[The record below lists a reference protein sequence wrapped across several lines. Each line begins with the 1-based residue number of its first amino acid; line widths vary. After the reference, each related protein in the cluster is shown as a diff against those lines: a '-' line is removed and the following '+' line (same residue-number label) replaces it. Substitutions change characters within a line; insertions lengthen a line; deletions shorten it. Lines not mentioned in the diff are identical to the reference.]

1 MRSKTVALGLGS
13 NLQAPIENLRNA
25 LSEIKKNALFE
36 VIAVSPIYES
46 DALLPEKASAEWNK
60 KFLNAAVLC
69 RISDEVRPDDLLRE
83 IKSIEN
89 KMGRSQS
96 ERWAPR
102 LIDIDILYWDQENYY
117 SEKINIPHRSLFERP
132 FALLPLL
139 DIWPDVNFELPDW
152 AHKWRE
158 EKPYNTQKS
167 QKYFWPKMVGI
178 LNITKDSFSD
188 GGRFLDADNLHCH
201 FNEFI
206 EQGADIIDIGA
217 ESTRPGA
224 IAVSE
229 KEEYKNLNWAL
240 NEIKSKV
247 PVSLDCR
254 NANVVSRILESYQ
267 ISYLNDVTG
276 FVEPEM
282 KKLFL
287 KSKLPA
293 FVMHSLSVPPQADLI
308 LDLSINPCHQL
319 TDWWRQRSQDLIEI
333 GISPEKLIFDPGIGF
348 GKTKHQNMYIL
359 RHLNELSG
367 IKNPIM
373 IGHSRKSFLS
383 LLSDRPAEQRDLETA
398 LITKELNLA
407 YVQYLRV
414 HNIKTQV
421 MALK

>member
-1 MRSKTVALGLGS
+1 MRSKTVVLGLGS
-13 NLQAPIENLRNA
+13 NLQTPIENLRNA
-25 LSEIKKNALFE
+25 LSEIKKNTLFE
-36 VIAVSPIYES
+36 VVAVSPIYES
-46 DALLPEKASAEWNK
+46 DALLPDNASAEWNK
-60 KFLNAAVLC
+60 KYLNAAVLC
-69 RISDEVRPDDLLRE
+69 RIPNETGPNDLLLE
-83 IKSIEN
+83 IKDIES

-102 LIDIDILYWDQENYY
+102 LIDVDILYWDQENYY
-117 SEKINIPHRSLFERP
+117 SEKINIPHKSLFERP

-139 DIWPDVNFELPDW
+139 DVWPNVNFKLPDW
-152 AHKWRE
+152 AQEWIE
-158 EKPYNTQKS
+158 EKPYNTQRS
-167 QKYFWPKMVGI
+167 LKYFWPKMVGI

-188 GGRFLDADNLHCH
+188 GGRFLDSDNLHRH
-201 FNEFI
+201 YNELT

-229 KEEYKNLNWAL
+229 DEEYKNLNWAL

-247 PVSLDCR
+247 PISLDCR
-254 NANVVSRILESYQ
+254 NANVVSRILESHR

-276 FVEPEM
+276 FINPEM
-282 KKLFL
+282 QKLLL

-293 FVMHSLSVPPQADLI
+293 FVMHSLSIPPKKDVI
-308 LDLSINPCHQL
+308 LDTQSNPCHQL
-319 TDWWRQRSQDLIEI
+319 TNWWRQRSQDLIES

-348 GKTKHQNMYIL
+348 GKSKYQNMYIL

-367 IKNPIM
+367 IKNPVM

-421 MALK
+421 TALK